1 MSDHVPATD
10 DDRAPFPLDSTADLV
25 ADLEQEGFLE
35 PSALYPR
42 ADVPAVAVLAFLPQT
57 VHDVGAR
64 EGSRVTRT
72 LSDVLEPRPLYER
85 EHKGVRVGWC
95 YPSMGGPHTV
105 MVMEELIALG
115 VRRIIAVGS
124 AGVLRSELVMGH
136 PFVVTSALRD
146 EGTSGQYLLPSPVV
160 DADPVGVR
168 ACREALVEAGV
179 GFSAGRT
186 WTTDAIYRETR
197 GRVQRRMDQGC
208 AVVEM
213 EAASMMAVARYRDIH
228 FGQIL
233 FGADSLAGES
243 WDSRA
248 WPTAA
253 DVHEAM
259 FWWAMDAAVRLGE
272 LVGEHH

>member
-1 MSDHVPATD
+1 MTDPAATTE
-10 DDRAPFPLDSTADLV
+10 PLFPLDSSADLA

-42 ADVPAVAVLAFLPQT
+42 ADVPATVVLAFLPQT
-57 VHDVGAR
+57 VNEVGAR
-64 EGSRVTRT
+64 DGSRLSRT
-72 LSDVLEPRPLYER
+72 ISDVLEPRPLYER
-85 EHKGVRVGWC
+85 DHRGVRVGWC
-95 YPSMGGPHTV
+95 YPSMGAPHTA
-105 MVMEELIALG
+105 MVMEELIAMG
-115 VRRIIAVGS
+115 ARRFVAVGS

-146 EGTSGQYLLPSPVV
+146 EGTSAQYLLPSPVV
-160 DADPVGVR
+160 EADPVGVR

-213 EAASMMAVARYRDIH
+213 EAAAMMAVARYREVH
-228 FGQIL
+228 LGQIL
-233 FGADSLAGES
+233 FGADSLAGEA

-253 DVHEAM
+253 AVHEAM
-259 FWWAMDAAVRLGE
+259 FWWAMDAAVRLAE
-272 LVGEHH
+272 LDSGLR